1 MRGADLKRKPNLIT
15 TLLTYMIHTQ
25 ITLIVDDNTFI
36 VAIILIDRSVIR
48 YHEQVSVSDKIGT

>member
-36 VAIILIDRSVIR
+36 VAIILIDGSVIR